1 MNDLP
6 VNAIPPNVQHLA
18 CTDDGNTFPAEE
30 RVVHASD
37 FQFYVSPFSH
47 LLHKRVAHTAKSS
60 DPTYGFSFADDEL
73 LQKAYIEDISANS
86 TACALYS
93 NRQAAR
99 NKLRGA
105 FLVSTIDGDRI
116 FTAAAA
122 AAKLQSIYNQG
133 VCREIPIVFA
143 PERKLTTTVCY
154 LSLSRYL
161 HSIWIHCTKSSSM

>member
-1 MNDLP
+1 VVRSGVKIANHARFDEGMNDLP

-93 NRQAAR
+93 NRRAAR

-122 AAKLQSIYNQG
+122 AAKLSWSS
-133 VCREIPIVFA
+133 PIWVTSCTF
-143 PERKLTTTVCY
+143 LT
-154 LSLSRYL
+154 
-161 HSIWIHCTKSSSM
+161 K